1 MGLVLAMRGRGW
13 CASAGRRRPLHCSR
27 APSPAGSA
35 DPCRPARPLAAGRF
49 REPARSHPEREDGL
63 ALCPGAAING
73 CHPPRSVGA
82 VFVRAQMAFR
92 TSRTFT
98 VRGRPPRLAG
108 GISEPTSAHSPSVKS
123 LSYRSPRRSAD
134 PRCSGF
140 HMRHL
145 PPTQVP
151 HKERMARPVGKGVFV
166 WLEQSAST
174 YPVSGCVPRPRWRS
188 AQPDPHNHSGLEG
201 RSLFQVFKLP
211 FDCQGRAHCQRP
223 PPVPSHWS
231 FRQKPQS
238 ARRGHAI
245 RIAGRRSEP
254 E

>member
-1 MGLVLAMRGRGW
+1 MPH
-13 CASAGRRRPLHCSR
+13 CSAACCGTLSRTSAIAPRTRRWPGSLSRSCDQWVSPSSERRRRLRSSSDGVQDLADVHRPRSPTALGGRDQR
-27 APSPAGSA
+27 A
-35 DPCRPARPLAAGRF
+35 DQRPLTVSQITLVPQPPPIRRPSMF
-49 REPARSHPEREDGL
+49 RLPHEAP
-63 ALCPGAAING
+63 
-73 CHPPRSVGA
+73 
-82 VFVRAQMAFR
+82 
-92 TSRTFT
+92 
-98 VRGRPPRLAG
+98 
-108 GISEPTSAHSPSVKS
+108 
-123 LSYRSPRRSAD
+123 
-134 PRCSGF
+134 
-140 HMRHL
+140 

-174 YPVSGCVPRPRWRS
+174 YPVSGAFPG
-188 AQPDPHNHSGLEG
+188 QDGDP
-201 RSLFQVFKLP
+201 RSLILIITAASRAVPCFQVFKLP